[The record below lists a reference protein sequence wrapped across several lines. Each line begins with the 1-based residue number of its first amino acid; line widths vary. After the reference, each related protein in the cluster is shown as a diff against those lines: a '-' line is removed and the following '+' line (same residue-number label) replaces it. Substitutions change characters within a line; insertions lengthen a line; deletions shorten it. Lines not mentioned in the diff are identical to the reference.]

1 MPKKRL
7 DEKPYDPITAD
18 LVREATSPRT
28 RGAVPVPPIALVPT
42 RTGQA
47 PPRVVEPTITK
58 RFVLTRSEDTDV
70 EAFMLRLQRAA
81 RTKVPF
87 GVVLRAALAVVMEA
101 EAKLCAAAEK
111 QTFRL
116 PSTHDRLALGEFEEQ
131 WRACL
136 QAGLGGRT

>member
-28 RGAVPVPPIALVPT
+28 RQAVPVPPITLVTPMI
-42 RTGQA
+42 GQ
-47 PPRVVEPTITK
+47 PPSQVVEPTITK
-58 RFVLTRSEDTDV
+58 RFVLTRSEDADV

-101 EAKLCAAAEK
+101 ETKLCAAVEQ

-116 PSTHDRLALGEFEEQ
+116 PSTHDRLALGEFEDQ
-131 WRACL
+131 WRKCL
-136 QAGLGGRT
+136 VRSLR

>member
-28 RGAVPVPPIALVPT
+28 RGAVPVPPIALVPP
-42 RTGQA
+42 RAGRA
-47 PPRVVEPTITK
+47 PSQVVEPSITK

-70 EAFMLRLQRAA
+70 EEFMLRLQRAA

-87 GVVLRAALAVVMEA
+87 GVVLRAALAVVIEA
-101 EAKLCAAAEK
+101 EAKLCAAVEQ

-116 PSTHDRLALGEFEEQ
+116 PSTHDRLALGEFEDQ
-131 WRACL
+131 WRRCL
-136 QAGLGGRT
+136 GTALCK

>member
-28 RGAVPVPPIALVPT
+28 RGAVPVPPIALVPLK
-42 RTGQA
+42 TG
-47 PPRVVEPTITK
+47 PVPSRVVEPTITK
-58 RFVLTRSEDTDV
+58 RFVLTRGEDTEV
-70 EAFMLRLQRAA
+70 EAFILRLQRAA
-81 RTKVPF
+81 RTKVPL

-101 EAKLCAAAEK
+101 EAKLCAAVEQ

-116 PSTHDRLALGEFEEQ
+116 PSTHDRLALGEFEDQ
-131 WRACL
+131 WRECL
-136 QAGLGGRT
+136 ARALRR